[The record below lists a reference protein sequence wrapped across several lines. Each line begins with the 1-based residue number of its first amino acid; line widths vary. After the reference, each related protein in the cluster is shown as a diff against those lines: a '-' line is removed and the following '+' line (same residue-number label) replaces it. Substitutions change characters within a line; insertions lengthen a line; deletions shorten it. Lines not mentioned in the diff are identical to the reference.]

1 VPDASGA
8 VRYRF
13 GEFTLSRRRRLL
25 LRGGVPVPLIPK
37 YFDLLRLLIERRED
51 ALDRREIFDRVWS
64 DVIVSDGALS
74 QAIRT
79 LRRALDDDPR
89 APRYIRTVS
98 RHGYQFVFEPVIV
111 EEDDAAPA
119 RNGWGPASPDSS
131 TTQDRWGPAS
141 AGSSTTIP
149 ADKDAQ
155 YEALIARVLG
165 EGPHRALSDDER
177 REAAEQLHTLGT
189 REALERL
196 DEKPGHARARAL
208 LRDSR
213 WDVPDAGD
221 VPLVGAPAAARSMA
235 ALAALRLRG
244 AARAAGRRLGLAA
257 TGGAIAGTVGGAV
270 GGSVLMLPAE
280 SPATFSTLVAL
291 MIIGGL
297 AGTFGAAALG
307 AGLAAAEVLA
317 RARRRLALALCGV
330 SSGLLAGTM
339 AHLAVRAVFESVVGR
354 PPTQLGGPLEGSVVG
369 FAAGVGYAWSTRTPH
384 GGGMATPHGIARLRA
399 GLGTALCCAA
409 AGAALGAMGGTTV
422 SVTLDTIGSTYSG
435 SQVGLAPLAHVLG
448 EQELRPVTRALVSA
462 FEGLLF
468 GFGLA
473 LGLTHRPTLMSADRH
488 S

>member
-1 VPDASGA
+1 VPDAPGA

-51 ALDRREIFDRVWS
+51 ALDRREIFDRIWS

-111 EEDDAAPA
+111 EDDDA
-119 RNGWGPASPDSS
+119 
-131 TTQDRWGPAS
+131 QDRWGPAL

-149 ADKDAQ
+149 ADKDIQ
-155 YEALIARVLG
+155 YEVLIARVLG
-165 EGPHRALSDDER
+165 EGPHRALSDHER
-177 REAAEQLHTLGT
+177 REAAEQLHALGT
-189 REALERL
+189 REALERISAR
-196 DEKPGHARARAL
+196 PGQARARAL

-213 WDVPDAGD
+213 WDVPGAGD
-221 VPLVGAPAAARSMA
+221 VPLIGAPAAARSVA
-235 ALAALRLRG
+235 ALVALRLRG

-257 TGGAIAGTVGGAV
+257 AGGAV
-270 GGSVLMLPAE
+270 AGMVGGVVGGCILMLPAG
-280 SPATFSTLVAL
+280 SRATFSTLVAL

-297 AGTFGAAALG
+297 AGAFGAAAIG
-307 AGLAAAEVLA
+307 AGLAAAEMLA

-354 PPTQLGGPLEGSVVG
+354 PPAQLGGPLEGSVVG
-369 FAAGVGYAWSTRTPH
+369 LAAGIGYAWSTRTPH
-384 GGGMATPHGIARLRA
+384 GGGMATPHGVARLRA

-422 SVTLDTIGSTYSG
+422 SGTLDTIGSTYSG
-435 SQVGLAPLAHVLG
+435 SQVGFAPLARVLG
-448 EQELRPVTRALVSA
+448 EQELRPVTRALVSG

-473 LGLTHRPTLMSADRH
+473 LGLTHRPPPK
-488 S
+488 